1 MHAALLFAS
10 TLICKINIRDQT
22 DFESKWEVLL
32 VLNSGLLSSQIKRE
46 IFSFK
51 LFNIM
56 FVVVLFVKANFFKGR
71 K

>member
-32 VLNSGLLSSQIKRE
+32 VLNSGLL
-46 IFSFK
+46 
-51 LFNIM
+51 FNIM
-56 FVVVLFVKANFFKGR
+56 LVVVLFVKANFFKGR